1 MKIKNIFTELENSL
15 MDNKAGIRL
24 IKLTG
29 DKEISVYAAD
39 IAPKTELRPHYH
51 KLGIETYQIL
61 QGEGVM
67 KIGNLEND
75 KVTWID
81 IFTAKAGDC
90 FSIEE
95 GLIHQIINESEKEL
109 LVVFSCP
116 ESHVGDDRFFVD
128 IN

>member
-1 MKIKNIFTELENSL
+1 MEIKNIFTELENSP

-24 IKLTG
+24 VKLTG

-39 IAPKTELRPHYH
+39 IAPKTELKPHYH

-67 KIGNLEND
+67 KIGNLENG
-75 KVTWID
+75 KVLWTEV
-81 IFTAKAGDC
+81 FTAKVGDC

-95 GLIHQIINESEKEL
+95 GLVHQILNESDKPL
-109 LVVFSCP
+109 LAVFSCP
-116 ESHVGDDRFFVD
+116 ESHVGSDRHFID
-128 IN
+128 NN